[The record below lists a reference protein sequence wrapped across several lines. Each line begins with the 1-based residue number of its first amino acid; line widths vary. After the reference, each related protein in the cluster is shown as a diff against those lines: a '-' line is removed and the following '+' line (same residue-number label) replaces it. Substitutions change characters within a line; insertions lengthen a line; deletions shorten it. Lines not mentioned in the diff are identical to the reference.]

1 MYKITETT
9 AYYPLSV
16 LLRESGLEVEISN
29 NAPEET
35 LKMWKCEDEET
46 GELLAAAVLQYK
58 SYCYVLE
65 NLAVKPLDPDYL
77 GVTAAEYWIGILF
90 PAGTAAPE
98 GFQALHIPAGDYA
111 LHYLYGKE
119 DAPDMYGSAALRLC
133 AQAMEAQGMTQAPG
147 AVMERYNCP
156 RFTTPDAEGNV
167 IIDYLVPIQ

>member
-1 MYKITETT
+1 MAAKVTHTERISLPAMTLIGKT
-9 AYYPLSV
+9 GANWGQWW
-16 LLRESGLEVEISN
+16 ESG
-29 NAPEET
+29 
-35 LKMWKCEDEET
+35 WFD
-46 GELLAAAVLQYK
+46 
-58 SYCYVLE
+58 VLE

-77 GVTAAEYWIGILF
+77 GVTAAEYWIGMLF

-147 AVMERYNCP
+147 AVMERYNCS

-167 IIDYLVPIQ
+167 IIDYLVPVQ